1 MVKCKAR
8 SKEER
13 ARARETDQT
22 GAFLCLALSREVQQK
37 QNKTRIQTDSGAP
50 SAGPKPAPLA
60 LPLAASLPRL
70 GPLIVIFFPPPLGFC
85 SFEVR
90 KCQWFLSSV
99 FGQDSFFKSR
109 SRKRPFSLSR
119 SLPEIQTSSQ
129 KTASHPIHSARG
141 SALGQEISGPF
152 RFYKNLQNWI

>member
-1 MVKCKAR
+1 MKCKAR
-8 SKEER
+8 SKEEGGKGNIS
-13 ARARETDQT
+13 DQT
-22 GAFLCLALSREVQQK
+22 GVFLCHALSRDVHTK
-37 QNKTRIQTDSGAP
+37 QNEMHTQPLGHRVFILNLS
-50 SAGPKPAPLA
+50 PLA
-60 LPLAASLPRL
+60 LPLAVSLLHP
-70 GPLIVIFFPPPLGFC
+70 GPLIVIFFPPLLEFC

-90 KCQWFLSSV
+90 KCQWFLSSI
-99 FGQDSFFKSR
+99 FGQDSFFKSQ